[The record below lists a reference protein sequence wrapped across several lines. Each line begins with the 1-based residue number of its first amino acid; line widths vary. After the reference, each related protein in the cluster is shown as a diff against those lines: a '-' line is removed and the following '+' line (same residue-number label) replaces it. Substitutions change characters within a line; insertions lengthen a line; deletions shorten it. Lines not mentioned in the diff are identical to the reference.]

1 MMDKATVIGKN
12 LTVGY
17 TKRKQ
22 KKEILR
28 DLSFALNSGEMT
40 CLLGPNGVGKSTL
53 VKAILGQIK
62 PWSGSVFLNGK
73 EIASY
78 TNEDLSKE
86 LSVVLT
92 EPFLPGNMTV
102 GQLVAMGRIPHT
114 SWTGKLSEAD
124 LKAVEKALVATKI
137 TYLKDE
143 RLAEISDGQRQK
155 AMIARALAQDGKVM
169 VLDEPTAHLD
179 LVNRFEIMRL
189 LHEISRSQQKAIL
202 VVTHDLEIA
211 LETADRFWL
220 LNCGSP
226 LISGLPEDLVISGS
240 INQLLPGKQF
250 HFSVDRGRIESV
262 ESDVKFDFSGPVEL
276 VQWVRNALLKAG
288 VKNLKSTIEVCG
300 NPLLMKYEGQNFESV
315 GELVEGLKRREVHL

>member
-1 MMDKATVIGKN
+1 MEKAAVIGKN

-17 TKRKQ
+17 SKQ
-22 KKEILR
+22 KEKKEILH
-28 DLSFALNSGEMT
+28 DLNFALFSGEMT

-53 VKAILGQIK
+53 VKAILGQLK
-62 PWSGSVFLNGK
+62 PWSGSIFLNSK
-73 EIASY
+73 EIGSY
-78 TNEDLSKE
+78 ANEELAKE

-114 SWTGKLSEAD
+114 GWTGKLNVED
-124 LKAVEKALVATKI
+124 VKAVENALEATKI

-143 RLAEISDGQRQK
+143 RLGEISDGQRQK

-189 LHEISRSQQKAIL
+189 LHEISRKQLKAIL

-211 LETADRFWL
+211 LETADKFWL

-226 LISGLPEDLVISGS
+226 LISGLPEDLVISGQ

-250 HFSVDRGRIESV
+250 HFNVERGRIESIV
-262 ESDVKFDFSGPVEL
+262 PEVKFDITGPNEL
-276 VQWVRNALLKAG
+276 AQWLRKALQKAG
-288 VKNLKSTIEVCG
+288 IQALDSSIQVVGDPFSIEY
-300 NPLLMKYEGQNFESV
+300 LGQFYKSV
-315 GELVEGLKRREVHL
+315 GEFVESLKSKDC